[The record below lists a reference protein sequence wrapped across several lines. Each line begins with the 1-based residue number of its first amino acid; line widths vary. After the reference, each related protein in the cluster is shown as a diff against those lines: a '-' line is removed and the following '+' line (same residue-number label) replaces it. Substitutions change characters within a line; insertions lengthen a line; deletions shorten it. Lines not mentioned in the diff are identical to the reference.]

1 MNNFFSEDMHSMFIV
16 IQVLGV
22 LSFFS
27 PRVLSVFPIEMG
39 YIGSYEI
46 HNKWKAFSYS
56 IINSVGLV
64 STLLLLSIFTAL
76 LPGISM
82 WLYLCLSILLM
93 REGMQMTGIVKL
105 SSIFSTIPSNKNE
118 LRKALYTGIL
128 AGFLSFHILIRICNV
143 VISYISTSKLIGI
156 LLIAGCAIGQSVL
169 LMSLETLITIAQSDQ
184 FHSDIS
190 KYSKLVKVIPG
201 MIFIFLGFV
210 ISYFGFSF
218 SI

>member
-1 MNNFFSEDMHSMFIV
+1 MLFYGVFFILV
-16 IQVLGV
+16 ISRIYNL
-22 LSFFS
+22 
-27 PRVLSVFPIEMG
+27 
-39 YIGSYEI
+39 
-46 HNKWKAFSYS
+46 
-56 IINSVGLV
+56 
-64 STLLLLSIFTAL
+64 
-76 LPGISM
+76 
-82 WLYLCLSILLM
+82 
-93 REGMQMTGIVKL
+93 
-105 SSIFSTIPSNKNE
+105 
-118 LRKALYTGIL
+118 
-128 AGFLSFHILIRICNV
+128 FL

-169 LMSLETLITIAQSDQ
+169 LMSLETLIAIAQSDQ